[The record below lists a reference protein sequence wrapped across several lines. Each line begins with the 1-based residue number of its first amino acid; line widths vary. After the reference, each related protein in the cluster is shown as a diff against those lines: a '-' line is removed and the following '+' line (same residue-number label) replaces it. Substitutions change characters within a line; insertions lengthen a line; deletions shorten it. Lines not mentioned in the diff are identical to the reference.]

1 MSGSGTRAVSTPAAL
16 KNESGRETEMT
27 KAATADSDPLVVI
40 VIPTY
45 NEAANLDELTRRI
58 FTLGIPNLRIIFI
71 DDGSPDGTGEAAEK
85 LSGRYGGR
93 VEVVQRGGKLGL
105 GTAYVRGFSQALSE
119 GADYV
124 LQMDAD
130 LSHPPE
136 AIPALLD
143 KLSEAEVVVGSRYVE
158 DGGVDE
164 SWSLSRRALSYF
176 GNLGIRLIT
185 GLRVR
190 DATSGFKAF
199 QAGALRA
206 LDMAAFRCT
215 GFAFQ
220 AEMAHACQRSA
231 YTVAEHPIIFMDRTR
246 GKSKMSL
253 AIVVEAVLKLLPLRW
268 SQRR

>member
-1 MSGSGTRAVSTPAAL
+1 M
-16 KNESGRETEMT
+16 K
-27 KAATADSDPLVVI
+27 
-40 VIPTY
+40 
-45 NEAANLDELTRRI
+45 
-58 FTLGIPNLRIIFI
+58 
-71 DDGSPDGTGEAAEK
+71 
-85 LSGRYGGR
+85 YGGR
-93 VEVVQRGGKLGL
+93 VEVIQRGGKLGL

-143 KLSEAEVVVGSRYVE
+143 KLSEAKVVVGSRYVE
-158 DGGVDE
+158 HGGVDE

-199 QAGALRA
+199 QAATLRA
-206 LDMAAFRCT
+206 LDMSTFRCT

-220 AEMAHACQRSA
+220 AEMAHACQRNA

-268 SQRR
+268 SRRR

>member
-1 MSGSGTRAVSTPAAL
+1 MADV
-16 KNESGRETEMT
+16 REGEMT
-27 KAATADSDPLVVI
+27 QPPLVVI

-58 FTLGIPNLRIIFI
+58 FALGIPNTKIIFV

-85 LSGRYGGR
+85 LAAEHEGRL
-93 VEVVQRGGKLGL
+93 EVIQRGGKLGL

-136 AIPALLD
+136 AIPALIE
-143 KLSEAEVVVGSRYVE
+143 KLGGADVVVGSRYVE
-158 DGGVDE
+158 EGGVDE
-164 SWSLSRRALSYF
+164 SWRLSRRALSYF

-185 GLRVR
+185 GLDVR

-199 QAGALRA
+199 EAGALRG
-206 LDMAAFRCT
+206 LDMGGFRCA

-220 AEMAHACQRSA
+220 AEMAHACQRKA
-231 YTVAEHPIIFMDRTR
+231 YTVAEHPIIFMDRTKGR
-246 GKSKMSL
+246 SKMSAAIL
-253 AIVVEAVLKLLPLRW
+253 AEAVWKLLPLRW
-268 SQRR
+268 RR

>member
-1 MSGSGTRAVSTPAAL
+1 MSH
-16 KNESGRETEMT
+16 KNEGGREMEMT
-27 KAATADSDPLVVI
+27 QAAHESPDPHVVI

-45 NEAANLDELTRRI
+45 NEAANLEELTRRI
-58 FTLGIPNLRIIFI
+58 FALDIPNVRIILV
-71 DDGSPDGTGEAAEK
+71 DDGSPDGTGEKAQELSEK
-85 LSGRYGGR
+85 YDGRI
-93 VEVVQRGGKLGL
+93 EVVQRGGKLGL

-136 AIPALLD
+136 AIPALLG
-143 KLSEAEVVVGSRYVE
+143 KLKEAEVVVGSRYVE

-206 LDMAAFRCT
+206 LDMSEFRCT

-220 AEMAHACQRSA
+220 TEMAHACQRNA
-231 YTVAEHPIIFMDRTR
+231 YTVAEHPIIFVDRTR
-246 GKSKMSL
+246 GQSKMSL
-253 AIVVEAVLKLLPLRW
+253 AIVIEAFWKLLPLRW
-268 SQRR
+268 SRRR

>member
-1 MSGSGTRAVSTPAAL
+1 MTQAQRPSTP
-16 KNESGRETEMT
+16 S
-27 KAATADSDPLVVI
+27 VII

-58 FTLGIPNLRIIFI
+58 FALDVPDLRIIFV

-93 VEVVQRGGKLGL
+93 VEVIQRGGKLGL
-105 GTAYVRGFSQALSE
+105 GTAYVRGFSQALDD
-119 GADYV
+119 GAEYV

-136 AIPALLD
+136 AIPAMLG
-143 KLSEAEVVVGSRYVE
+143 KLGAAQVVVGSRYVE

-199 QAGALRA
+199 DAGALRA
-206 LDMAAFRCT
+206 LDLAAFRCT

-220 AEMAHACQRSA
+220 AEMAHACQRNA
-231 YTVAEHPIIFMDRTR
+231 YTVAEHPIIFVDRAKGR
-246 GKSKMSL
+246 SKMSL
-253 AIVVEAVLKLLPLRW
+253 AIVVEAFWKLLPLRW
-268 SQRR
+268 SPPA

>member
-1 MSGSGTRAVSTPAAL
+1 
-16 KNESGRETEMT
+16 
-27 KAATADSDPLVVI
+27 
-40 VIPTY
+40 
-45 NEAANLDELTRRI
+45 
-58 FTLGIPNLRIIFI
+58 
-71 DDGSPDGTGEAAEK
+71 
-85 LSGRYGGR
+85 
-93 VEVVQRGGKLGL
+93 
-105 GTAYVRGFSQALSE
+105 
-119 GADYV
+119 
-124 LQMDAD
+124 MDAD

-199 QAGALRA
+199 PGRRPPGVGHGRVQVH
-206 LDMAAFRCT
+206 

-246 GKSKMSL
+246 GKSRC
-253 AIVVEAVLKLLPLRW
+253 PWR
-268 SQRR
+268 

>member
-1 MSGSGTRAVSTPAAL
+1 MSL
-16 KNESGRETEMT
+16 KNEGGGEMEM
-27 KAATADSDPLVVI
+27 KQAAQESQDPLVVI

-45 NEAANLDELTRRI
+45 NEAANLEELTRRI
-58 FTLGIPNLRIIFI
+58 FALGILDLRIIFV

-85 LSGRYGGR
+85 LSGQYGGR
-93 VEVVQRGGKLGL
+93 VEVIQRGGKLGL

-136 AIPALLD
+136 AIPALLG
-143 KLSEAEVVVGSRYVE
+143 KLKEADVVVGSRYVE

-164 SWSLSRRALSYF
+164 SWSLSRRGLSYF

-206 LDMAAFRCT
+206 LDIAAFRCT

-220 AEMAHACQRSA
+220 AEMAHACQRNA

-246 GKSKMSL
+246 GRSKMSL
-253 AIVVEAVLKLLPLRW
+253 AIVIEAFWKLLPLRW
-268 SQRR
+268 SRRR

>member
-1 MSGSGTRAVSTPAAL
+1 
-16 KNESGRETEMT
+16 MT
-27 KAATADSDPLVVI
+27 QEAHRPSDTIVVI

-58 FTLGIPNLRIIFI
+58 FALDVPDLRIVFV
-71 DDGSPDGTGEAAEK
+71 DDGSPDGTGRKAQELAGK
-85 LSGRYGGR
+85 YDGR
-93 VEVVQRGGKLGL
+93 VEVIQRGAKLGL
-105 GTAYVRGFSQALSE
+105 GTAYVRGFSEALGQ
-119 GADYV
+119 GADCV

-143 KLSEAEVVVGSRYVE
+143 KLRDAEVAVGSRYVKN
-158 DGGVDE
+158 GGVDE
-164 SWSLSRRALSYF
+164 SWSMSRRALSYF

-199 QAGALRA
+199 RADALRA

-220 AEMAHACQRSA
+220 AEMAHACQRNG
-231 YTVAEHPIIFMDRTR
+231 YTVAEHPIIFIDRTK
-246 GKSKMSL
+246 GQSKMSM
-253 AIVVEAVLKLLPLRW
+253 AIVFEAVWKLLPLRW
-268 SQRR
+268 SRRR